1 MGFPLSV
8 GAWSERLATD
18 TALSPDQQM
27 QMSPVE
33 VSRYYADQL
42 IWYDALSI
50 LGDALIQ
57 GAGDRTDIEAA
68 WDELLELLSVQR
80 DELTDE
86 SLIDCCAE
94 E

>member
-1 MGFPLSV
+1 VLGFASSTATYSTRGSDYEIRCVGQPGEMGFPLSV

-50 LGDALIQ
+50 LGDALM
-57 GAGDRTDIEAA
+57 
-68 WDELLELLSVQR
+68 
-80 DELTDE
+80 
-86 SLIDCCAE
+86 
-94 E
+94 